1 MLTQIIAGD
10 ALEQVADRMRDEC
23 RTTLKTPM
31 ANGVI
36 KKEEDPNSG
45 THLRDL
51 IGSENTVKMSDII
64 DQAVEDSMEDKKS
77 PFKVPLRHFV
87 RRVSEVEKSGKNKNE
102 LEDHYTWRHGLAPSV
117 RAYNIG
123 ETKPLYQGITH
134 SWLCDGKVL
143 RLEVPA
149 ENNSEKKALDLFQEV
164 WRRGQPIVIG
174 SATRKMNLNIW
185 DPSRLSS
192 EFGNVAVELTNIQT
206 GDNLSG
212 NYTLKKFWEGFS
224 NVSKRLRD
232 EDGEPALLK
241 LKDWP
246 SPGNSGEEFSE
257 TLPGHSANILA
268 GLPLPAY
275 TDRGLAGMFNLA
287 ANLPDVFVRPDLGP
301 RSYISYGDSQS
312 PDCGT
317 YNLHLE
323 LADTLW
329 ILVRA
334 ETPSDLDKPEYKN
347 QVVRT
352 LEFVGCNEA
361 EQRRA
366 ADGSESL
373 PGCLWHI
380 FHPSHADGIRDLLNR
395 EAAEKRAKAK
405 RMLTKKSRAA
415 AANNSSD
422 DVDDADNEDFDPNF
436 DPIHE
441 EGTYL
446 NGDLLKKLADDYGIV
461 PFVFTLFEGEAVVIP
476 AGAPRQVKLTFHS
489 YEKKISII
497 ICLFF

>member
-10 ALEQVADRMRDEC
+10 ALEQIAHKMRDEC
-23 RTTLKTPM
+23 RLTFKTGLP
-31 ANGVI
+31 NGVV
-36 KKEEDPNSG
+36 KKEEEG
-45 THLRDL
+45 GTTHLRDL
-51 IGSENTVKMSDII
+51 IGNETRVKMSDII
-64 DQAVEDSMEDKKS
+64 DQTIDNSMEDKKFS
-77 PFKVPLRHFV
+77 LKVNLRHFM
-87 RRVSEVEKSGKNKNE
+87 RKINDGKSSKNQSEDGYV
-102 LEDHYTWRHGLAPSV
+102 WRHGLAPSV
-117 RAYNIG
+117 RSYNIG
-123 ETKPLYQGITH
+123 ETKPLYQGVPHT
-134 SWLCDGKVL
+134 WLCDGKVL
-143 RLEVPA
+143 RFET
-149 ENNSEKKALDLFQEV
+149 SSSDEKKAIDLFQEV
-164 WRRGQPIVIG
+164 WRRGQPIVVG
-174 SATRKMNLNIW
+174 SATKKMNLSLW
-185 DPSRLSS
+185 EPSRLSS
-192 EFGNVAVELTNIQT
+192 DFGSVSVELTNIQT
-206 GDNLSG
+206 GDVLAG
-212 NYTLKKFWEGFS
+212 NHTLKKFWDGFS

-232 EDGEPALLK
+232 DDGEPALLK

-246 SPGNSGEEFSE
+246 SPGNSGEEFTES
-257 TLPGHSANILA
+257 LPAHSANILA

-275 TDRGLAGMFNLA
+275 TDRGVAGMFNLA

-323 LADTLW
+323 IADTLW
-329 ILVRA
+329 VLVRA

-347 QVVRT
+347 QVIRT
-352 LEFVGCNEA
+352 LESVGCNEA

-366 ADGSESL
+366 ADKSDAL

-415 AANNSSD
+415 AAAANNSSD
-422 DVDDADNEDFDPNF
+422 DTDDNDSDERSDLNF
-436 DPIHE
+436 DAIHE

-446 NGDLLKKLADDYGIV
+446 NSDLLKKLADDYGIT

-476 AGAPRQVKLTFHS
+476 AGAPRQVKEHLYFSLT
-489 YEKKISII
+489 
-497 ICLFF
+497 